1 MERKWS
7 PFQMAIFDFVENP
20 DAGNGIVEAVAG
32 SGKSTTIEHA
42 IKRAKG
48 STIILAFNKAIADE
62 MKARGVNARTF
73 HSLTYSPVCAS
84 RGARQVDMDKLHNLC
99 KANFSGNDM
108 FMYGTFAKRMV
119 GLARQ
124 VGIGCLVPDKENAW
138 YDICAHHDI
147 EPEHEE
153 ADLGRG
159 IELSR
164 KLLELSNAAKSVDF
178 DDMLYLSVKDGISL
192 PKFDFVFVDEAQ
204 DTNAI
209 QRAIL
214 RKILRPGGRLI
225 AVGDPA
231 QAIYGF
237 RGADNHSLGLIGKE
251 FNCTRLPLSITY
263 RCPASVVKYAQ
274 QWVSHIQAADNA
286 PEGKVEAIKA
296 GWKLDIFVP
305 GDLIVCRKAA
315 PLLNLA
321 YRFLRERRPATILG
335 REIGQGLAMLIRK
348 MNAPDIDALQVALFA
363 YEEREVEK
371 AQAKGDEAK
380 VEALLDKVGAIR
392 VLADS
397 LEETN
402 RTVQGLL
409 QTLDQL
415 FSNKAGA
422 VLLATIHKSKGLE
435 ADNVYW
441 LGRDECPAKWARQDW
456 QRQQE
461 VNLCYV
467 ATTRAKKA
475 LYTFSLGE

>member
-1 MERKWS
+1 M
-7 PFQMAIFDFVENP
+7 
-20 DAGNGIVEAVAG
+20 
-32 SGKSTTIEHA
+32 
-42 IKRAKG
+42 
-48 STIILAFNKAIADE
+48 
-62 MKARGVNARTF
+62 
-73 HSLTYSPVCAS
+73 
-84 RGARQVDMDKLHNLC
+84 
-99 KANFSGNDM
+99 
-108 FMYGTFAKRMV
+108 
-119 GLARQ
+119 
-124 VGIGCLVPDKENAW
+124 
-138 YDICAHHDI
+138 
-147 EPEHEE
+147 
-153 ADLGRG
+153 
-159 IELSR
+159 
-164 KLLELSNAAKSVDF
+164 
-178 DDMLYLSVKDGISL
+178 
-192 PKFDFVFVDEAQ
+192 
-204 DTNAI
+204 
-209 QRAIL
+209 
-214 RKILRPGGRLI
+214 
-225 AVGDPA
+225 
-231 QAIYGF
+231 
-237 RGADNHSLGLIGKE
+237 
-251 FNCTRLPLSITY
+251 
-263 RCPASVVKYAQ
+263 VKYAQ